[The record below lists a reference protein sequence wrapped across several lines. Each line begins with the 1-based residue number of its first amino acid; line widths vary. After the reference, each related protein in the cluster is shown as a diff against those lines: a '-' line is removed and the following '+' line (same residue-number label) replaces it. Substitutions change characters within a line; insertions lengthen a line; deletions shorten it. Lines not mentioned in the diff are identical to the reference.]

1 MSITTTTTTS
11 LLPYRGSL
19 VVSSKLKDT
28 QVKYTIQFTLEST
41 KQPTTRM
48 TSIAAASAPNIPS
61 EKKAMPQ
68 NDLDSVV
75 IKIPRDSLIVHI
87 PLHVTAD
94 LGIAMKRVRA
104 KHIARF
110 KLLHPHLF
118 DNSTSKTKLDATEAS
133 SLPAVEDGTKDG
145 GDKSDAESDDDASQ
159 EKSRKD
165 KEKDNLNMQDESMMD
180 AIGSEV
186 RKEQFGSMVDY
197 LEAKYA
203 RGVMIHDLDERIREK
218 KKNDG
223 GKGTNDAD
231 ADLNVL
237 SDSEAGSCY
246 SEDSGDFI
254 DDTDL
259 RTDVAHQ
266 ILASSAFGTTRIE
279 AEAVSKAKG
288 ADDDSIGADDHA
300 FFVNVGDLEMED
312 GWNDD
317 IEEDQ
322 DWLNSMKK
330 SKGYVIIELLLYDTH
345 RFIRYAQIYLNIVG
359 IVLSNA
365 SHCSYSSFR
374 KKRKRAPK
382 DASSTKSASKD
393 KKTIKKAKVDDKEK
407 KSVDKKSVDK
417 KSKEKQ
423 GDGQPPKKKST
434 KEKQGDGKPKTS
446 SSTKE
451 KKKKEDEHEKAKEA
465 KSEQSPEIEEA
476 KKDSHNLKRRVD
488 RLYKKCVEVIDNLTK
503 EHLPRKMKG
512 GTGKCQ
518 IIVPEGKAPG
528 DLLQIW

>member
-1 MSITTTTTTS
+1 
-11 LLPYRGSL
+11 
-19 VVSSKLKDT
+19 
-28 QVKYTIQFTLEST
+28 
-41 KQPTTRM
+41 M
-48 TSIAAASAPNIPS
+48 TSIAGVSASHIPSS

-68 NDLDSVV
+68 NDHNHI

-110 KLLHPHLF
+110 KQLHPHLF
-118 DNSTSKTKLDATEAS
+118 DNSITKTKPDATEAS
-133 SLPAVEDGTKDG
+133 SLTVDGKDG
-145 GDKSDAESDDDASQ
+145 NKSYAESDDDASQ
-159 EKSRKD
+159 DKGRKGKD
-165 KEKDNLNMQDESMMD
+165 KDERNMQDESMMD
-180 AIGSEV
+180 TIGSEV

-223 GKGTNDAD
+223 GKGTIDTD
-231 ADLNVL
+231 VDLNVL

-254 DDTDL
+254 DDSDL

-266 ILASSAFGTTRIE
+266 IFASSAFGTTRIE
-279 AEAVSKAKG
+279 AEAASKAKG

-330 SKGYVIIELLLYDTH
+330 SKGYVTIGLLLY
-345 RFIRYAQIYLNIVG
+345 V
-359 IVLSNA
+359 
-365 SHCSYSSFR
+365 
-374 KKRKRAPK
+374 
-382 DASSTKSASKD
+382 
-393 KKTIKKAKVDDKEK
+393 
-407 KSVDKKSVDK
+407 
-417 KSKEKQ
+417 
-423 GDGQPPKKKST
+423 
-434 KEKQGDGKPKTS
+434 
-446 SSTKE
+446 
-451 KKKKEDEHEKAKEA
+451 
-465 KSEQSPEIEEA
+465 
-476 KKDSHNLKRRVD
+476 
-488 RLYKKCVEVIDNLTK
+488 
-503 EHLPRKMKG
+503 
-512 GTGKCQ
+512 
-518 IIVPEGKAPG
+518 
-528 DLLQIW
+528 

>member
-1 MSITTTTTTS
+1 
-11 LLPYRGSL
+11 
-19 VVSSKLKDT
+19 
-28 QVKYTIQFTLEST
+28 
-41 KQPTTRM
+41 M
-48 TSIAAASAPNIPS
+48 TSIAAVSASHIPS
-61 EKKAMPQ
+61 EKKALPQ
-68 NDLDSVV
+68 NDFNHI

-110 KLLHPHLF
+110 KQLHPHLF
-118 DNSTSKTKLDATEAS
+118 DNSISKTKPDATEAS
-133 SLPAVEDGTKDG
+133 SLTVDGDGKD

-159 EKSRKD
+159 EKGRKEKEED
-165 KEKDNLNMQDESMMD
+165 KEKQNMEDESMMD
-180 AIGSEV
+180 TIGSEV

-231 ADLNVL
+231 VDLNVL

-254 DDTDL
+254 DDSDL

-266 ILASSAFGTTRIE
+266 IFASSAFGTTRIE
-279 AEAVSKAKG
+279 AEAASKAKG

-330 SKGYVIIELLLYDTH
+330 SKGYVIIELL
-345 RFIRYAQIYLNIVG
+345 FYA
-359 IVLSNA
+359 
-365 SHCSYSSFR
+365 
-374 KKRKRAPK
+374 
-382 DASSTKSASKD
+382 
-393 KKTIKKAKVDDKEK
+393 
-407 KSVDKKSVDK
+407 
-417 KSKEKQ
+417 
-423 GDGQPPKKKST
+423 
-434 KEKQGDGKPKTS
+434 
-446 SSTKE
+446 
-451 KKKKEDEHEKAKEA
+451 
-465 KSEQSPEIEEA
+465 
-476 KKDSHNLKRRVD
+476 
-488 RLYKKCVEVIDNLTK
+488 
-503 EHLPRKMKG
+503 
-512 GTGKCQ
+512 
-518 IIVPEGKAPG
+518 
-528 DLLQIW
+528 